1 MHFSGEEGMPVF
13 RFVNVAVRKAFALGL
28 IGLLATASFAQEAS
42 QPASPASNPA
52 SDAVKPLPQ
61 APAPQGNAFKLYS
74 DQNYSRGQSQIPR
87 FWSVWGVRSVPP
99 ANFTNSPLID
109 RVIRD
114 GKMYISVDDAV
125 ALALENNLDIAIQR
139 YNLITADVD
148 ILRTSSGS
156 PALGVNT
163 GLLQG
168 TPGGSTVTPTT
179 GTSGGGAGGGSIGL
193 AGAGAGAAG
202 IVTSTQGE
210 GAPIDNF
217 DPVLTGTGE
226 ESHAIS
232 PATNVFIG
240 ATALNQATTTANL
253 LYTQGFP
260 TGTLMSVGWNNQ
272 RVSTN
277 SNFSTVNP
285 AWNGNFQFSLRQH
298 LLQGFGFNS
307 NLRWIKIARNNRAIM
322 DSAYENQIMTTVSQI
337 QNIYWDLV
345 NAYENVKVQQ
355 RALDLAQKTLSD
367 TEKQVEIGTLA
378 PITVVQAKSSVATA
392 MQNLTV
398 AQTNLQLQQ
407 LLMKNAITRNNTDP
421 ILANAPVIP
430 TDTLQINQ
438 PFEVPAVEQL
448 VDTALKN
455 RPEIVQSRLNLTN
468 RQVGLKAIKNLQLPS
483 VDVYAFYG
491 AAGLAGDQNAYITCG
506 NPIAPPSQ
514 CIPPGTI
521 MPTPY
526 GHAFGNLFNSTAPDK
541 GVGVNVNI
549 PLRNRQNQADQVR
562 SVIEYRQAQ
571 MSALQQENTIT
582 LQVRNAQFALT
593 QNYAALQ
600 SAVAARDY
608 ARENLDA
615 EQKKYSLGAST
626 STLVLQ
632 ASSALTTAE
641 SNVLAAATNYEKSR
655 VQLDLFTADTLSKLG
670 IDFGEAE
677 SGKVQKMPKVP
688 GVVPASA
695 PEAAPVQATP
705 PGQNTVQPQTQPQPQ
720 PPPKQSPQQQ

>member
-1 MHFSGEEGMPVF
+1 MPVF
-13 RFVNVAVRKAFALGL
+13 CSLNVLLRKALTLGL
-28 IGLLATASFAQEAS
+28 TALLVTSAFAQEPSAPGAP
-42 QPASPASNPA
+42 QPAVPSEVLVPM
-52 SDAVKPLPQ
+52 PQ
-61 APAPQGNAFKLYS
+61 APKPQGDAYKVYS
-74 DQNYSRGQSQIPR
+74 DQNYTKGQSQFPK
-87 FWSVWGVRSVPP
+87 FWSVWGVRNVAPP
-99 ANFTNSPLID
+99 NFTNSALID

-114 GKMYISVDDAV
+114 GKMYLSIDDSV

-156 PALGVNT
+156 AALGVNT

-168 TPGGSTVTPTT
+168 TPGGSTVTATT

-226 ESHAIS
+226 EQHAIS
-232 PATNVFIG
+232 PTTTVFAG

-253 LYTQGFP
+253 LYTQGFA

-272 RVSTN
+272 RTSTN
-277 SNFSTVNP
+277 SNFTTINP
-285 AWNGNFQFSLRQH
+285 AWNGSFQFQLRQH

-322 DSAYENQIMTTVSQI
+322 DSAYQNQIMTTVSQI

-378 PITVVQAKSSVATA
+378 PITVVQSKSSVATA
-392 MQNLTV
+392 MQNLTS

-407 LLMKNAITRNNTDP
+407 LLMKNAITRNNTDQ

-430 TDTLQINQ
+430 TDTLQISA
-438 PFEVPAVEQL
+438 PFEVPPVEDL
-448 VDTALKN
+448 VTKALKN
-455 RPEIVQSRLNLTN
+455 RPEIIQSRINLTN
-468 RQVGLKAIKNLQLPS
+468 REVGLKAIKNLQLPT
-483 VDVYAFYG
+483 VDLFAFYG
-491 AAGLAGDQNAYITCG
+491 GNGLAGPQNPYITCG
-506 NPIAPPSQ
+506 NPAAPVGQ
-514 CIPPGTI
+514 CVPPGTI
-521 MPTPY
+521 PDTGY
-526 GHAFGNLFNSTAPDK
+526 GRAFTNTFNGSAPDK

-600 SAVAARDY
+600 SSVAARDY
-608 ARENLDA
+608 AKENLDA

-641 SNVLAAATNYEKSR
+641 SNVLAAATNYEKAR
-655 VQLDLFTADTLSKLG
+655 VQLDLFTADTLAKLG
-670 IDFGEAE
+670 IDYGEAE
-677 SGKVQKMPKVP
+677 SGKVNKMPKVP
-688 GVVPASA
+688 GIVPATA
-695 PEAAPVQATP
+695 PEAAPLQATP
-705 PGQNTVQPQTQPQPQ
+705 PSQVTTQ
-720 PPPKQSPQQQ
+720 PPPKQ

>member
-1 MHFSGEEGMPVF
+1 MHFSGEEGMPF
-13 RFVNVAVRKAFALGL
+13 HCSVNALLRKALTLGL
-28 IGLLATASFAQEAS
+28 AGLLAVPSFAQ
-42 QPASPASNPA
+42 QPSAPGAPQPSVPSEVLVPM
-52 SDAVKPLPQ
+52 PQ
-61 APAPQGNAFKLYS
+61 APKPQGDAYKLYS
-74 DQNYSRGQSQIPR
+74 DQNYTSGQNQWPK
-87 FWSVWGVRSVPP
+87 FWSVWTVRNVAP
-99 ANFTNSPLID
+99 ANFTNSALID
-109 RVIRD
+109 SVIRD
-114 GKMYISVDDAV
+114 GKMYLSIDQAV

-156 PALGVNT
+156 AALGVNT

-168 TPGGSTVTPTT
+168 TPGGSTVTATT

-226 ESHAIS
+226 EQHAVS
-232 PATNVFIG
+232 PTSSVFAG
-240 ATALNQATTTANL
+240 AQSLNQTTTTANL

-277 SNFSTVNP
+277 SNFTTVNP
-285 AWNGNFQFSLRQH
+285 AWNGNFQFTLRQH

-322 DSAYENQIMTTVSQI
+322 DSAYQNQIMTTVSQI

-378 PITVVQAKSSVATA
+378 PITVVQSKSSVASAT
-392 MQNLTV
+392 QNVTS

-430 TDTLQINQ
+430 TDTLQISA
-438 PFEVPAVEQL
+438 PFEVPPVEDL
-448 VDTALKN
+448 VAKALKN
-455 RPEIVQSRLNLTN
+455 RPEIIQSRINLTN
-468 RQVGLKAIKNLQLPS
+468 REVGLKAIKNLQLPT
-483 VDVYAFYG
+483 VDLFAFYG
-491 AAGLAGDQNAYITCG
+491 GSGLGGPQNPYITCG
-506 NPIAPPSQ
+506 NPAAPAGQ
-514 CIPPGTI
+514 CVPPGTF
-521 MPTPY
+521 PDTGY
-526 GHAFGNLFNSTAPDK
+526 GHAFTNTFNGSAPDK

-571 MSALQQENTIT
+571 MSAMQQENTIT

-600 SAVAARDY
+600 SSVAARDY

-655 VQLDLFTADTLSKLG
+655 VQLDLFTADTLAKLG
-670 IDFGEAE
+670 IDFGESE
-677 SGKVQKMPKVP
+677 SGKVNKLPKVP
-688 GVVPASA
+688 GVVPATG
-695 PEAAPVQATP
+695 PEAAPPQATP
-705 PGQNTVQPQTQPQPQ
+705 PGQNTVQPQTQPPQPQ
-720 PPPKQSPQQQ
+720 QPQQ

>member
-1 MHFSGEEGMPVF
+1 MHFSGEEGMPF
-13 RFVNVAVRKAFALGL
+13 HCSVNALRKALMLGL
-28 IGLLATASFAQEAS
+28 AGMLAIPALAQQPSAPGAP
-42 QPASPASNPA
+42 QPAVPSEALVPM
-52 SDAVKPLPQ
+52 PQ
-61 APAPQGNAFKLYS
+61 APKPQGDAYKLYS
-74 DQNYSRGQSQIPR
+74 DQNYTQGQSQLPK
-87 FWSVWGVRSVPP
+87 FWSVWTVRNVAPP
-99 ANFTNSPLID
+99 NLTNSALID
-109 RVIRD
+109 SVIRD
-114 GKMYISVDDAV
+114 GKMYLSIDQAV

-148 ILRTSSGS
+148 ILRTNSGS
-156 PALGVNT
+156 AALGVNT
-163 GLLQG
+163 GLVQG
-168 TPGGSTVTPTT
+168 TPGGPTLTATT
-179 GTSGGGAGGGSIGL
+179 GTSGGGAGGTSIGL

-210 GAPIDNF
+210 GSVIDNF
-217 DPVLTGTGE
+217 DPVLTGQIQG
-226 ESHAIS
+226 
-232 PATNVFIG
+232 
-240 ATALNQATTTANL
+240 QRATTPQSNIIFTGTPKLTQNTNIYNFN
-253 LYTQGFP
+253 YTQGFS
-260 TGTLMSVGWNNQ
+260 TGTLMTVGFQNT
-272 RVSTN
+272 RSA
-277 SNFSTVNP
+277 SNALFNTVNP
-285 AWNGNFQFSLRQH
+285 YVQSTLNFQLRQH
-298 LLQGFGFNS
+298 VLQGFGFNA
-307 NLRWIKIARNNRAIM
+307 NQRWIRIARNNRAIM

-430 TDTLQINQ
+430 TDTLQINE
-438 PFEVPAVEQL
+438 PFEVPPVEEL
-448 VDTALKN
+448 VAKALKN
-455 RPEIVQSRLNLTN
+455 RPEIIQSRINLTN
-468 RQVGLKAIKNLQLPS
+468 REVGLKAIKNLQLPTL
-483 VDVYAFYG
+483 DLYAFYG
-491 AAGLAGDQNAYITCG
+491 ASGLAGDQNFYNTCG
-506 NPIAPPSQ
+506 NPGAPPNN

-521 MPTPY
+521 PNTGY
-526 GHAFGNLFNSTAPDK
+526 GHAFGNLFNSSAPDK
-541 GVGVNVNI
+541 GIGVNLNI

-582 LQVRNAQFALT
+582 LQVRNAQFTLT

-705 PGQNTVQPQTQPQPQ
+705 PGQPQTQ
-720 PPPKQSPQQQ
+720 PPPKQ